1 MFSYYLFSDSQFAI
15 LSLFGL
21 MYLPFFFLYAEW
33 SGKFWLKWQLPLQKA
48 MIDMYSVL
56 AEHLQNIP
64 TIKAFNGYKVASQ
77 SLVAQ
82 VLSPS
87 IRARVCAYAVLQI
100 NRFARLNIYTTFVSK
115 LAEVLLSLITEA
127 NSTAMRQCKLM
138 PLVASFHLHFT
149 HCFQL
154 HRKF

>member
-1 MFSYYLFSDSQFAI
+1 MGFFEDRDSASLIGRLSSQVRLFGFFFALNCIHFGVFCQVELLQPLIQFVPNILQTVGKLGMFSYYLFSNDQFAI

-21 MYLPFFFLYAEW
+21 MYLPFFFWYAEW

-48 MIDMYSVL
+48 MIEMYSVL

-82 VLSPS
+82 VP
-87 IRARVCAYAVLQI
+87 I
-100 NRFARLNIYTTFVSK
+100 TFNHKVG
-115 LAEVLLSLITEA
+115 V
-127 NSTAMRQCKLM
+127 R
-138 PLVASFHLHFT
+138 
-149 HCFQL
+149 
-154 HRKF
+154 